1 MPAYQITLSYENIDV
16 EDLDQ
21 LELIAAEAPNAHIN
35 AVDGKVRI
43 VAFMAAHSA
52 TEAVEELVD
61 AVHRADET
69 ATPIRAELELVAIPD
84 IAAKV
89 GLNREAVRLWT
100 TGKRGPGGFPAPLD
114 VVGDRM
120 KVWAA
125 SDVHDWLV
133 SAGVPTSASRPLDPS
148 EVTDATRVIVRKLR
162 GWAGRPY
169 LAAAEAW
176 HSAKQEQVTVPVRST
191 VQRVAMPQAV
201 ATCS

>member
-1 MPAYQITLSYENIDV
+1 MPTYQITLSYENIDV

-21 LELIAAEAPNAHIN
+21 LELIAAEAPDAHIN

-43 VAFMAAHSA
+43 FAIIAAQCSGD
-52 TEAVEELVD
+52 AVEELVD
-61 AVHRADET
+61 AIHRADET

-84 IAAKV
+84 IASKV

-100 TGKRGPGGFPAPLD
+100 TGKRGPGGFPTPLD

-133 SAGVPTSASRPLDPS
+133 TAGVPTSAGRPLDPS
-148 EVTDATRVIVRKLR
+148 EVTDATHAIERKRR
-162 GWAGRPY
+162 GWADRPY
-169 LAAAEAW
+169 LAAAESW
-176 HSAKQEQVTVPVRST
+176 HSAKQEQVTVIVRST
-191 VQRVAMPQAV
+191 VQRVALPQAV
-201 ATCS
+201 ATS

>member
-1 MPAYQITLSYENIDV
+1 MPTYQITLSYENIDV

-35 AVDGKVRI
+35 AVDGNVRV
-43 VAFMAAHSA
+43 VASAAARCA

-61 AVHRADET
+61 AIHRADKT
-69 ATPIRAELELVAIPD
+69 AIPVRAELELVAISD
-84 IAAKV
+84 IASKV
-89 GLNREAVRLWT
+89 CINREAVRLWT
-100 TGKRGPGGFPAPLD
+100 NGKRGPGGFPPPLD

-133 SAGVPTSASRPLDPS
+133 SAGVPTTAGRPLGPS

-162 GWAGRPY
+162 GWAGHPC
-169 LAAAEAW
+169 LAAADTW
-176 HSAKQEQVTVPVRST
+176 HPAKQEQVTVPVRST
-191 VQRVAMPQAV
+191 VQRDAMHQAV
-201 ATCS
+201 ATSF

>member
-1 MPAYQITLSYENIDV
+1 MPTYQITLSYKNIDV

-21 LELIAAEAPNAHIN
+21 LELIAVEAPNAHVN
-35 AVDGKVRI
+35 SVDGHVRI
-43 VAFMAAHSA
+43 VAVTAAHCA

-84 IAAKV
+84 IASKV

-100 TGKRGPGGFPAPLD
+100 TGKRGPGGFPPPLD

-133 SAGVPTSASRPLDPS
+133 SAGIPTATGRPLEPS
-148 EVTDATRVIVRKLR
+148 EVTDATRVIMRRLR
-162 GWAGRPY
+162 EWADRPY

-176 HSAKQEQVTVPVRST
+176 HSAKQEQVTVSVRST
-191 VQRVAMPQAV
+191 VQRVAIPLA
-201 ATCS
+201 ATASC

>member
-1 MPAYQITLSYENIDV
+1 MPTYQITLSYENIDV

-35 AVDGKVRI
+35 AVDGNVRV
-43 VAFMAAHSA
+43 VAIMAAHCA

-69 ATPIRAELELVAIPD
+69 ATPVRAELELVAIPD
-84 IAAKV
+84 IASKV

-100 TGKRGPGGFPAPLD
+100 TGKRGPGEFPPPLD

-133 SAGVPTSASRPLDPS
+133 SAGVPTSAGRPLDPS

-162 GWAGRPY
+162 GWSDRPY

-201 ATCS
+201 ATSS